1 MPSADEPLNLLCC
14 YWTEI
19 SDVGLVG
26 AHIPHKFRNIEY
38 KKFDRIALAAAKP
51 YETRCAFVT

>member
-1 MPSADEPLNLLCC
+1 MPGADNPLNLLCC

-19 SDVGLVG
+19 LMLDLSV
-26 AHIPHKFRNIEY
+26 HIPHKFRNIDY
-38 KKFDRIALAAAKP
+38 KKFDRIALAATKP